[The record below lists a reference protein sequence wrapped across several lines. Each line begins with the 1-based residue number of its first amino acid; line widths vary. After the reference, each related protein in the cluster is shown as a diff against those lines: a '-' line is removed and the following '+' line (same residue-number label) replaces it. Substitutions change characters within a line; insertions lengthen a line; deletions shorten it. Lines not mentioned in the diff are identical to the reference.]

1 MSVYSYLDSE
11 YLNTFESN
19 WNIWSLLTVFILLP
33 SIILLVHLGSIS
45 GYQWSI
51 SHHLKREEQ
60 FFYLVNVRVC
70 SHFKRIFVPH
80 SLPTDAWKNL
90 NESVVKLKTT
100 RHISNSAEGYILS
113 LMPETFLIRNTRRGR
128 RFFTVSEFMYLWED
142 HLKYDFC
149 HIPL

>member
-80 SLPTDAWKNL
+80 SL